1 MSDSGWYCNGNIL
14 LSNVNVYI
22 SGGLITEEIF
32 SLFFQHCCISLDQVS
47 LTRPEPPEKKIPKA
61 KPKPDTMM
69 LSIVKVFIL
78 FKNYTQVSSKVC
90 KNFDSDELR
99 LGFNYTFKF
108 L

>member
-1 MSDSGWYCNGNIL
+1 MS
-14 LSNVNVYI
+14 I
-22 SGGLITEEIF
+22 SREVSSLRKYF
-32 SLFFQHCCISLDQVS
+32 LFFPSQHCCISLDQVS
-47 LTRPEPPEKKIPKA
+47 LTRPEPPEKKIPIA

-90 KNFDSDELR
+90 KKFDSDELR